1 VAGRAGLARIA
12 TPMGQKPVGDSFR
25 NLLTHGVSM
34 MRRLLP
40 VLLIVFPLVELAL
53 LLWLAQQTSWE
64 LVLAW
69 VIGTALVGLGL
80 IRHTGVRCAW
90 EARRRMAQG
99 ESLGDHLVN
108 CLLLLIA
115 GVLLVLPGVITDLT
129 GLILW
134 LPPVRRAVRQW
145 FYRSLQTRLFPNAPA
160 DQNARPKDC
169 IIDVRVIGKDPPRV
183 P

>member
-1 VAGRAGLARIA
+1 MTRRWLPI
-12 TPMGQKPVGDSFR
+12 
-25 NLLTHGVSM
+25 LLV
-34 MRRLLP
+34 
-40 VLLIVFPLVELAL
+40 VFPLVELAL
-53 LLWLAQQTSWE
+53 LLWLAQRTSWE

-90 EARRRMAQG
+90 EARRRLIQG

-108 CLLLLIA
+108 CLLLFIA
-115 GVLLVLPGVITDLT
+115 GVLLVLPGVLTDLT

-134 LPPVRRAVRQW
+134 LPPVRRAARRW
-145 FYRSLQTRLFPNAPA
+145 FYRSLQSRLFPNAAA
-160 DQNARPKDC
+160 DQGDRPRDR
-169 IIDVRVIGKDPPRV
+169 IIDVRVIGKDPPEN

>member
-1 VAGRAGLARIA
+1 
-12 TPMGQKPVGDSFR
+12 M
-25 NLLTHGVSM
+25 
-34 MRRLLP
+34 
-40 VLLIVFPLVELAL
+40 
-53 LLWLAQQTSWE
+53 WLAQKTSWE

-80 IRHTGVRCAW
+80 LRHTGIRCAW
-90 EARRRMAQG
+90 EARRRLAHG

-108 CLLLLIA
+108 CLLLLLA

-134 LPPVRRAVRQW
+134 LPPVRRATRQW
-145 FYRSLQTRLFPNAPA
+145 FYRSLQARLFPHTPA
-160 DQNARPKDC
+160 DPAARPGDR
-169 IIDVRVIGKDPPRV
+169 IIDVRVIEKDPPRT